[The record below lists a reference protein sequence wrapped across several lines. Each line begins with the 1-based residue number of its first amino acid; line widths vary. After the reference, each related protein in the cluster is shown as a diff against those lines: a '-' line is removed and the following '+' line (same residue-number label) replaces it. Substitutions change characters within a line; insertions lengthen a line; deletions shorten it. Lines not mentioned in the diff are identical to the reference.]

1 MCVVELTKCH
11 IYDMARL
18 CIVSRFCLDV
28 VDVNKVEIRN
38 RLNFQ
43 YNSSRLCYCHG
54 FTVCHSLSL
63 FYLVSSVPM
72 VLNVL
77 EVYLRSSKFS
87 KKQDLEHCNS
97 LNIISALESKISS
110 FILVSLQCSFMFCCS
125 VFSVFLFFCFFVLF
139 YLWSL

>member
-1 MCVVELTKCH
+1 MLS
-11 IYDMARL
+11 A
-18 CIVSRFCLDV
+18 
-28 VDVNKVEIRN
+28 VNKVEIRN

-54 FTVCHSLSL
+54 FTVCHLLSL

-87 KKQDLEHCNS
+87 KKQDLERYNS
-97 LNIISALESKISS
+97 LNIISALQSKFSG
-110 FILVSLQCSFMFCCS
+110 FILVSLQCPFMFCCS
-125 VFSVFLFFCFFVLF
+125 VFSLFFFLLFFLFFVLF
-139 YLWSL
+139 FVSGHFSFELLVHRN

>member
-1 MCVVELTKCH
+1 ML
-11 IYDMARL
+11 
-18 CIVSRFCLDV
+18 S
-28 VDVNKVEIRN
+28 DVNKVEIRN

-72 VLNVL
+72 VL

-125 VFSVFLFFCFFVLF
+125 VFSLFLFFVFLFFCSFL
-139 YLWSL
+139 SLVTLILSYWCIEIDFSGW

>member
-1 MCVVELTKCH
+1 MLS
-11 IYDMARL
+11 A
-18 CIVSRFCLDV
+18 
-28 VDVNKVEIRN
+28 VNKVEIRN

-43 YNSSRLCYCHG
+43 YNSSRLCYCRG

-87 KKQDLEHCNS
+87 KKQDLERYNS
-97 LNIISALESKISS
+97 LNIISALQSKFSG
-110 FILVSLQCSFMFCCS
+110 FILVSLQCPFMFCCS
-125 VFSVFLFFCFFVLF
+125 VFSLFCFVFLFFVLF
-139 YLWSL
+139 CFLSLVTLILSYWCIEIDFSGW

>member
-1 MCVVELTKCH
+1 MLS
-11 IYDMARL
+11 A
-18 CIVSRFCLDV
+18 
-28 VDVNKVEIRN
+28 VNKVEIRN

-87 KKQDLEHCNS
+87 KKQDLERYNS
-97 LNIISALESKISS
+97 LNIISALQSKFSG
-110 FILVSLQCSFMFCCS
+110 FILVSLQCPFMFCCS
-125 VFSVFLFFCFFVLF
+125 VFSLFFLFFCCFFFCFFFVSGHFNFEL
-139 YLWSL
+139 LVHRN